1 MWRGDGGFKVRRV
14 TCAGMPDRVRAVDR
28 ARGSHCHTSSCDV
41 SPQSSHCT
49 MHKESKGLIW
59 VEQCQEIGEEK
70 YPYEKKGINF
80 KKCCYAFQSNPFIF
94 SCQDTV
100 EQQGCHYPRPSFLPQ
115 KMICLL
121 CGELCCLGLS
131 PCPPVRHSPSVAG
144 VEKSFIKVALNLR
157 EAGSAPATDTSGGGG
172 GGVFFSFCTTG
183 QLCTTGREE
192 KHPGGKAGCGNS
204 CSI

>member
-1 MWRGDGGFKVRRV
+1 MDSTVVFFCISIGQLVLPMWRGDGGFKVRRV
-14 TCAGMPDRVRAVDR
+14 TCAGMPDRARAVDR

-121 CGELCCLGLS
+121 CGGSCAAWGS
-131 PCPPVRHSPSVAG
+131 HH
-144 VEKSFIKVALNLR
+144 ALL
-157 EAGSAPATDTSGGGG
+157 
-172 GGVFFSFCTTG
+172 
-183 QLCTTGREE
+183 
-192 KHPGGKAGCGNS
+192 
-204 CSI
+204 